1 MRDRVSVRVAEVILP
16 ITDKH
21 SDYIEIGD
29 TGWISIHIN
38 DEESR
43 NEPLPAEA
51 GNPWG
56 EEAGQPKSFHLF
68 EHAGLT
74 VIPLPERFPR
84 LAFAAIALAILLSA
98 LTAEFDYLR
107 GGGYYW
113 P

>member
-1 MRDRVSVRVAEVILP
+1 MPTTEKRSNC
-16 ITDKH
+16 
-21 SDYIEIGD
+21 IETGN
-29 TGWISIHIN
+29 TGWISVHIN

-43 NEPLPAEA
+43 KRTLCGQA

-56 EEAGQPKSFHLF
+56 EEAGRPQSFHLF
-68 EHAGLT
+68 EHAGKT

-84 LAFAAIALAILLSA
+84 LAFAAIAIAILLSA

>member
-1 MRDRVSVRVAEVILP
+1 MP
-16 ITDKH
+16 ITEKR
-21 SDYIEIGD
+21 SNWIETGN
-29 TGWISIHIN
+29 TGWISVHIN

-43 NEPLPAEA
+43 NRALSGEA
-51 GNPWG
+51 GNPWQ
-56 EEAGQPKSFHLF
+56 EEAGRPKSFHLF
-68 EHAGLT
+68 EYADQT

-84 LAFAAIALAILLSA
+84 LAFAAIAIAILLSA